1 MNIYNAKQLIASSKI
16 MIYRS
21 VIGSGLP
28 TANIARVLMNIT
40 CPMVHITAA
49 GIMKKLSPVASK
61 AVDVPLVFPTVQL
74 YVPKTSVTDWSVLST
89 V

>member
-1 MNIYNAKQLIASSKI
+1 

-21 VIGSGLP
+21 VIGSGPL
-28 TANIARVLMNIT
+28 TGYIARVLMNIT

-49 GIMKKLSPVASK
+49 ELSPVAPK
-61 AVDVPLVFPTVQL
+61 AADVPLIFCTVQL
-74 YVPKTSVTDWSVLST
+74 YVPKTSVTDWAMV